1 MAAIEVNEEN
11 FDKVVLG
18 SDVPV
23 MVDFFAKWCAPC
35 KALSPII
42 EEIADQ
48 NDGGYKVCKIDI
60 DESRKLA
67 EKYGVMSIP
76 TIMIFKDGEIK
87 STRSGLQKKED
98 LMQML

>member
-35 KALSPII
+35 KTLSPII
-42 EEIADQ
+42 EEIAEQ

-76 TIMIFKDGEIK
+76 TIMIFKDGEVK
-87 STRSGLQKKED
+87 STRSGVQKKED